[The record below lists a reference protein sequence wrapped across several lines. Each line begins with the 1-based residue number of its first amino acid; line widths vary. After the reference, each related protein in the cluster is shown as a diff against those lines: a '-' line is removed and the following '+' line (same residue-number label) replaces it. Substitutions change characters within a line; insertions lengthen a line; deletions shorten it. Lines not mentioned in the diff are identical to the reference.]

1 MKTISILNVEID
13 NLMLAEVLEKLKS
26 GVVFTP
32 NVDHV
37 MKLQQDQDFVKVY
50 SSADYKL
57 CDSQILLYASKFLGT
72 PIKQKISG
80 SDFFPAFYNYH
91 KDNEEIKIFLLG
103 ADRGIAIQAQAKIN
117 QKVGRQIVVG
127 AHSPSF
133 GFEKNEE
140 ECLEI
145 IEMIKQSGATVL
157 AVGVGAP
164 KQEKWIYRYK
174 EQLPNIKIFLAVGAT
189 LNFEAG
195 NIQRSPQW
203 MSKLGIEWLHRLSS
217 EPQRLWKRYLVE
229 DFPFFWL
236 ILQQKLSLQNI
247 QISYKQ
253 IYQPE
258 NNLSE
263 EEILQSP
270 GRIA

>member
-1 MKTISILNVEID
+1 MRTISILNVEID
-13 NLMLAEVLEKLKS
+13 NLMLTEVLAQLKT

-37 MKLQQDQDFVKVY
+37 MKLQQDKEFSKIY
-50 SSADYKL
+50 STADYKL

-91 KDNEEIKIFLLG
+91 KENEEIKIFLLG
-103 ADRGIAIQAQAKIN
+103 ADQGVASQAQAKIN
-117 QKVGRQIVVG
+117 HKVGRQIVVG

-133 GFEKNEE
+133 GFEKDEK

-145 IEMIKQSGATVL
+145 VEIIKQSGATVL
-157 AVGVGAP
+157 AIGVGAP
-164 KQEKWIYRYK
+164 KQEKWIYQYK
-174 EQLPNIKIFLAVGAT
+174 EQLPNVKIFLAVGAT

-229 DFPFFWL
+229 DLPFFWL
-236 ILQQKLSLQNI
+236 VLQQKLSLHNI
-247 QISYKQ
+247 PVSYKQ
-253 IYQPE
+253 IYQLE
-258 NNLSE
+258 NSLSQ

-270 GRIA
+270 GKVA